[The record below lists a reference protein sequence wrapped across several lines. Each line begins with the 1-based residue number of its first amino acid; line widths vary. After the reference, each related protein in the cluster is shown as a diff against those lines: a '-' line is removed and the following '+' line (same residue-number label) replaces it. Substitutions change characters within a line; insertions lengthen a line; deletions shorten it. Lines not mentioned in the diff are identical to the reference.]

1 MFKNFKHIADL
12 AGTIFG
18 LIVMWDFAKA
28 IARDEIRKEMAAN
41 NDVLNTTAPSKSS
54 NVEPHVTMNHKD
66 NTIHI
71 RITR

>member
-1 MFKNFKHIADL
+1 MFKNFKYIADA

-18 LIVMWDFAKA
+18 LIIMWDFAKA

-41 NDVLNTTAPSKSS
+41 NNVLNTTAPSK
-54 NVEPHVTMNHKD
+54 NAEPHVTMNHKD